1 VSLLSRRELLQT
13 AVSGALGA
21 SLGLSAMRSLV
32 AQPQASAA
40 ASGALPE
47 GFQVLRAGAVN
58 VLAVTSGDGVALVD
72 GGSAA
77 ESAGLLE
84 RVAALPGGAKVHT
97 LFNTHWHP
105 EQSGSNETL
114 ARAGATIVSQVNTRL
129 WLSTD
134 VTWPWNNE
142 TVAPLPKAA
151 LPNKTF
157 YGREDLMV
165 GGKRVQCGHLR
176 DCPHTDGDMYVFF
189 PDDNVLA
196 VGDAIGGAGAGWPA
210 IDWWTG
216 GWIGGVVGAI
226 DMLFTVANPQTRI
239 VPARG
244 ALLTHADLK
253 TQYQMYGAIWE
264 RLAKTLYA
272 GGGPQEALAA
282 NPTKEFNDIMGPSD
296 AFVRRAFESLW
307 AYLSPDA

>member
-1 VSLLSRRELLQT
+1 LLQ
-13 AVSGALGA
+13 AALRVALGA
-21 SLGLSAMRSLV
+21 SFGLSATRSLV
-32 AQPQASAA
+32 AHAQSPAA
-40 ASGALPE
+40 APGALPE
-47 GFQVLRAGAVN
+47 GFQVLRAGPVN
-58 VLAVTSGDGVALVD
+58 VLAVTTGDGVALVD

-77 ESAGLLE
+77 ESPGLLQ
-84 RVAALPGGAKVHT
+84 RVAALPGGSKVHT

-105 EQSGSNETL
+105 EQTGSNETL
-114 ARAGATIVSQVNTRL
+114 AQAGATIVSQVNTRL

-142 TVAPLPKAA
+142 TVEPLPEAA
-151 LPNKTF
+151 RPSKTF
-157 YGREDLMV
+157 YGREELDV

-176 DCPHTDGDMYVFF
+176 DCPHTDGDLYVFF
-189 PDDNVLA
+189 PEDNVLA

-216 GWIGGVVGAI
+216 GWIGGIVGAI
-226 DMLFTVANPQTRI
+226 DMMFSVANPQTRI

-244 ALLTHADLK
+244 AVLTHADLRA
-253 TQYQMYGAIWE
+253 QHEMYGAIWE
-264 RLAKTLYA
+264 RLTKTLYS

-282 NPTKEFNDIMGPSD
+282 NPTKEFDDIMGPSD

>member
-1 VSLLSRRELLQT
+1 VTLSRRELLQT
-13 AVSGALGA
+13 AVRAAVGA
-21 SLGLSAMRSLV
+21 SLGLCAARSLH
-32 AQPQASAA
+32 AQAQSQDAA
-40 ASGALPE
+40 RGALPE

-58 VLAVTSGDGVALVD
+58 VLAVTAGDGVALVD

-77 ESAGLLE
+77 DSAGLLQ

-105 EQSGSNETL
+105 EQTGSNETL

-142 TVAPLPKAA
+142 TVAPLPAAA
-151 LPNKTF
+151 LPSKTF
-157 YGREDLMV
+157 YGREELMV

-196 VGDAIGGAGAGWPA
+196 VGDAIGGAGAGWPS

-216 GWIGGVVGAI
+216 GWIGGMVGAI
-226 DMLFTVANPQTRI
+226 DMLFTVANPETRI

-244 ALLTHADLK
+244 ALLTHADLQ
-253 TQYQMYGAIWE
+253 TQYRMYSAIWE
-264 RLAKTLYA
+264 RLARTLYS